1 MVSASIPEPGQG
13 NGRPWTQS
21 WHNCWHQRQSDE
33 MDPNGAKPP
42 WLPKCTQ
49 QRNVEPA
56 EKRED
61 KKPSFDDC
69 FDERRNIRC
78 NMVQHGATM
87 PCWGWNWAST
97 RTVRANH
104 RIKRIFYLN
113 RRHHAVRCRNEMSVQ
128 LDFFK
133 IIRCNQ
139 LVWTK
144 MKHTNKVIY
153 IYIYTFLSI
162 PWPKPMTKTLDTHGS
177 LWPWTGSL

>member
-1 MVSASIPEPGQG
+1 MLSLPLGLKFCSVEWHSPDLLTHCSAYLKALQLVMVSASIPEPGQG

-78 NMVQHGATM
+78 NMVQQCHVEVGTGRAPGLSEPTIVL
-87 PCWGWNWAST
+87 NASST
-97 RTVRANH
+97 
-104 RIKRIFYLN
+104 
-113 RRHHAVRCRNEMSVQ
+113 
-128 LDFFK
+128 
-133 IIRCNQ
+133 
-139 LVWTK
+139 
-144 MKHTNKVIY
+144 
-153 IYIYTFLSI
+153 
-162 PWPKPMTKTLDTHGS
+162 
-177 LWPWTGSL
+177 